1 VANDK
6 TEKATP
12 KKRAEARKKGQVARS
27 ADLSGSLV
35 MLVGILLVAG
45 TGAGIASRLGDLMS
59 TTLRQTA
66 DPSIVDRRGVGPLL
80 SSAGIDVLRAVG
92 PIALACCLTGVVLSV
107 LQVGF
112 KPSLKALRPDPKRLN
127 PVSGAKNIFGKN
139 MPVEAG
145 KSVAKLV
152 VVGGVVAMT
161 LQPRITQMGA
171 MVGVGPASI
180 GSSLAALVKS
190 IAIRAGAAY
199 LVIGVLDFAWQR
211 RRLTKNL
218 MMDKHEVKEEHKQ
231 YALPAEVRSAM
242 RRRQLANARA
252 RMMQAVPTADV
263 VVTNPTHFSV
273 ALKYDPAKTAPE
285 VVAKGQDLVALRIRE
300 LAAESGVP
308 VVPDPP
314 LARALHASVDVGRQI
329 PEELFHGVAQVLAFV
344 YRTAARRKALAA

>member
-1 VANDK
+1 MANDK

-27 ADLSGSLV
+27 ADLSGALV

-45 TGAGIASRLGDLMS
+45 LGARIASRLGDLMR
-59 TTLRQTA
+59 TTLLQTA
-66 DPSIVDRRGVGPLL
+66 DPSVVDGRGLGPIL
-80 SSAGIDVLRAVG
+80 SHAGMDVLRCVG

-112 KPSLKALRPDPKRLN
+112 KPSLKALKPDPKRLN

-145 KSVAKLV
+145 KSIAKLL

-161 LQPRITQMGA
+161 LLPRITQMGA
-171 MVGVGPASI
+171 MVGVAPATI
-180 GSSLAALVKS
+180 GSSLAALVRS

-211 RRLTKNL
+211 HRLNKNL
-218 MMDKHEVKEEHKQ
+218 MMDKQEVKEEHKQ
-231 YALPAEVRSAM
+231 YALPAEVRAAM

-273 ALKYDPAKTAPE
+273 ALRYDPSQPAPE

-300 LAAESGVP
+300 LASEHGVP

-314 LARALHASVDVGRQI
+314 LARALHASVEVGRQI

-344 YRTAARRKALAA
+344 YRTAARRKAIAA